1 MNLKV
6 LFMLLIYYS
15 LISVFFLMADSSVI
29 EGYNTT
35 IELNTSDLQ
44 SEEVDLGGL
53 FGSGI
58 SFSRFFAFV
67 GFGVGLPEDTPTWFS
82 GIFIIWQSLMT
93 VMAVAF
99 IISSIWNG

>member
-1 MNLKV
+1 MNLKI

-15 LISVFFLMADSSVI
+15 LISIFFLMADSSVI
-29 EGYNTT
+29 SGYNTT
-35 IELNTSDLQ
+35 VELNASGLQ
-44 SEEVDLGGL
+44 DEEIDTGGI
-53 FGSGI
+53 FGTGI
-58 SFSRFFAFV
+58 SFSRFFSFV
-67 GFGVGLPEDTPTWFS
+67 GFGVGLPDDTPSWFS